1 MYLVV
6 IGWMYVVLMMSVAEA
21 TNSTGSILGAIVT
34 FFLYG
39 LMPVALVVYLMGT
52 PLRRKA
58 IKAREAAE
66 FAQQQAERD
75 PAEAGAA
82 AAADASP
89 DPDAGGHAAGAAEAG
104 GVAPVRKEP

>member
-6 IGWMYVVLMMSVAEA
+6 IAWMYVVLMMSVAEA
-21 TNSTGSILGAIVT
+21 SNTTGTVLGAIVT

-39 LMPVALVVYLMGT
+39 LLPVALVVYLMRT
-52 PLRRKA
+52 PERRKA

-66 FAQQQAERD
+66 
-75 PAEAGAA
+75 AA
-82 AAADASP
+82 AQRQATPSP
-89 DPDAGGHAAGAAEAG
+89 NVDAGGHAAGAAQAD